1 MTNSSYFVSTVAQ
14 GLWTWKQSLVAC
26 LGIGVC
32 MRVWLLVCSC
42 PCLSP
47 CWICI
52 RAAGCVSLG
61 GSMAPLCT
69 SPSTLDF
76 PGCWPPLR
84 GQGLLLFLT
93 VALVSGTQRGPSEL
107 GPGLNCVQVPT
118 CKSQQQPWGEGGS
131 VLVHSVGGPG
141 QGECWPVLLAA
152 EIIRNTSR
160 FTSTGV
166 YCSVICQLKALETM
180 LGFQQLPHDSICK
193 TTCIGW
199 SSSAV
204 F

>member
-32 MRVWLLVCSC
+32 MWVHMLVCFC
-42 PCLSP
+42 PCDFP
-47 CWICI
+47 CSIYI

-69 SPSTLDF
+69 SPSMWDF
-76 PGCWPPLR
+76 ARCWPAFISDCGFSVWHTALAQWTWTWPELR
-84 GQGLLLFLT
+84 AGTYLQEPAGSHEGRVGVSWYT
-93 VALVSGTQRGPSEL
+93 VCGDQAREWS
-107 GPGLNCVQVPT
+107 
-118 CKSQQQPWGEGGS
+118 
-131 VLVHSVGGPG
+131 
-141 QGECWPVLLAA
+141 WPVLLAA
-152 EIIRNTSR
+152 EIIRNMSR
-160 FTSTGV
+160 FMSTNV
-166 YCSVICQLKALETM
+166 YCSVIDKLKALETM
-180 LGFQQLPHDSICK
+180 LGFQQLSHDSICK

-199 SSSAV
+199 SSSTI